1 MCQVLSPVCKGWQW
15 VAPNCWLLSAL
26 ENRRSLPNSVS
37 GKYPCQDANSTSS
50 TVTTIT
56 PAHTTTETA
65 SSTTP
70 TETSTT
76 TMEKNNICA
85 EFDTGYY
92 GYGIVGMEN
101 VFSYFQCFQLC
112 QIFSP
117 LCRGWQWTPPS
128 TCWL

>member
-50 TVTTIT
+50 TLTTIT

-76 TMEKNNICA
+76 TMEKSYKCA
-85 EFDTGYY
+85 EFDTGYS
-92 GYGIVGMEN
+92 GYGVVGMEN
-101 VFSYFQCFQLC
+101 VFS
-112 QIFSP
+112 
-117 LCRGWQWTPPS
+117 
-128 TCWL
+128 